1 MKRRERLERE
11 EIELKKKKLK
21 EKEEIIRLLKEKE
34 AEVERLS
41 REEEMAYAAREA
53 AREAKLNRELTN
65 QMLAEA
71 DKLLEETAAFQR
83 ARKMESNEVVWIFIL
98 KFNSCAVFW
107 IGKKTHFQPISDDF
121 KRVIKEERRG
131 KNLGDN
137 ILENKDLQNN
147 SLDDNEETFPDLE
160 DEIDSIEVIEEVIE
174 SFPEDSRT
182 IPQNEE
188 ERREA
193 ELKAKAENQ
202 EKKLKNE
209 KID

>member
-1 MKRRERLERE
+1 M
-11 EIELKKKKLK
+11 LKTLWN
-21 EKEEIIRLLKEKE
+21 LW
-34 AEVERLS
+34 EVLWTFYTS
-41 REEEMAYAAREA
+41 
-53 AREAKLNRELTN
+53 
-65 QMLAEA
+65 
-71 DKLLEETAAFQR
+71 
-83 ARKMESNEVVWIFIL
+83 
-98 KFNSCAVFW
+98 FNSSVP
-107 IGKKTHFQPISDDF
+107 ILTMNSLDTIVTGQKTHFQPISDDF

-147 SLDDNEETFPDLE
+147 SSDNNEETFPDLE

-174 SFPEDSRT
+174 SFPKDSRT

>member
-1 MKRRERLERE
+1 M
-11 EIELKKKKLK
+11 
-21 EKEEIIRLLKEKE
+21 
-34 AEVERLS
+34 
-41 REEEMAYAAREA
+41 
-53 AREAKLNRELTN
+53 
-65 QMLAEA
+65 
-71 DKLLEETAAFQR
+71 
-83 ARKMESNEVVWIFIL
+83 
-98 KFNSCAVFW
+98 
-107 IGKKTHFQPISDDF
+107 
-121 KRVIKEERRG
+121 
-131 KNLGDN
+131 
-137 ILENKDLQNN
+137 
-147 SLDDNEETFPDLE
+147 DDNEETFPDLE

>member
-1 MKRRERLERE
+1 MFCC
-11 EIELKKKKLK
+11 
-21 EKEEIIRLLKEKE
+21 
-34 AEVERLS
+34 
-41 REEEMAYAAREA
+41 Y
-53 AREAKLNRELTN
+53 
-65 QMLAEA
+65 
-71 DKLLEETAAFQR
+71 
-83 ARKMESNEVVWIFIL
+83 
-98 KFNSCAVFW
+98 
-107 IGKKTHFQPISDDF
+107 FQPISDDF

-147 SLDDNEETFPDLE
+147 SSDNNEETFPDLE

-193 ELKAKAENQ
+193 ELKTKAENQ

>member
-1 MKRRERLERE
+1 M
-11 EIELKKKKLK
+11 
-21 EKEEIIRLLKEKE
+21 
-34 AEVERLS
+34 
-41 REEEMAYAAREA
+41 
-53 AREAKLNRELTN
+53 
-65 QMLAEA
+65 
-71 DKLLEETAAFQR
+71 D
-83 ARKMESNEVVWIFIL
+83 
-98 KFNSCAVFW
+98 
-107 IGKKTHFQPISDDF
+107 
-121 KRVIKEERRG
+121 
-131 KNLGDN
+131 
-137 ILENKDLQNN
+137 
-147 SLDDNEETFPDLE
+147 EETFPDLE

>member
-1 MKRRERLERE
+1 M
-11 EIELKKKKLK
+11 
-21 EKEEIIRLLKEKE
+21 
-34 AEVERLS
+34 
-41 REEEMAYAAREA
+41 
-53 AREAKLNRELTN
+53 
-65 QMLAEA
+65 
-71 DKLLEETAAFQR
+71 
-83 ARKMESNEVVWIFIL
+83 
-98 KFNSCAVFW
+98 
-107 IGKKTHFQPISDDF
+107 DDT
-121 KRVIKEERRG
+121 
-131 KNLGDN
+131 
-137 ILENKDLQNN
+137 
-147 SLDDNEETFPDLE
+147 EETFPDLE